1 MGCGTSCGTDG
12 LPGGCK
18 NNGWCKSGGCGSIL
32 DVHDWLANI
41 YYTDGLV
48 RHPVVEV
55 KFKGTRKEYFK
66 NTAKIPLE
74 IGDMAVV
81 ESSTGGYDVGYVSV
95 TSYELVKAQMRKYRV
110 DEDSPMMKRIVR
122 VATESD
128 IKKYEEAKAAEY
140 ETMMNARKHA
150 IHLGLIMKI
159 SDVEYQGDKTKATFF
174 YTAEGRV
181 DFRELIKTY
190 AREFKCKVE
199 MRQIGL
205 RQEAGRLG
213 GIGSCGRELCCS
225 TWLTDFNSVPT
236 VAARYQN
243 LFLNPLKL
251 SGQCG
256 RLKCCLNY
264 ELDTYMEAM
273 EEFPD
278 ENVTIKTSH
287 GIAHIEKMDILK
299 RIVWLR
305 YNEPGSKFYP
315 LELEKFFE
323 LLEMN
328 KSGVEPTDLDEFQ
341 AEEELPEVVMGYK
354 DVVGEERLD
363 RFERKGRN
371 NKNKNKNKP
380 RGNQPRNA
388 PANGDVTVAKAVG
401 EIIQQPNNRP
411 NNPNQNR
418 RPDNRNQGNRPQG
431 NKPQGERP
439 QGNRPQGK
447 PQGERPPQGE
457 GPAQGDKPQGQR
469 PPQQGN
475 NRPQGERPQGNN
487 NNRNNNNR
495 RNNPNRNNN
504 NPNNNTNNDKP
515 NNPAE

>member
-1 MGCGTSCGTDG
+1 MGCGSCGTG
-12 LPGGCK
+12 SLPGGCR
-18 NNGWCKSGGCGSIL
+18 NNGWCKSGRGCGTIL
-32 DVHDWLANI
+32 DVHDWLSNI
-41 YYTDGLV
+41 YFTNGV
-48 RHPVVEV
+48 TRHPVVEV

-66 NTAKIPLE
+66 NTANIPLE

-81 ESSTGGYDVGYVSV
+81 ESSTGGYDVGFVSL
-95 TSYELVKAQMRKYRV
+95 TSHELVKAQMRKYRIE
-110 DEDSPMMKRIVR
+110 EDSPMMKRIIR

-128 IKKYEEAKAAEY
+128 VKKYEEAKAAEY
-140 ETMMNARKHA
+140 ETMMNSRKFA
-150 IHLGLIMKI
+150 LELGLIMKI

-278 ENVTIKTSH
+278 ENLTVKTSR
-287 GIAHIEKMDILK
+287 GIARIEKMDILK

-315 LELEKFFE
+315 LELEKLFE
-323 LLEMN
+323 LVEMN

-341 AEEELPEVVMGYK
+341 AEDELPEVEMGFK

-363 RFERKGRN
+363 RFERKHRNKKNKNKPNQRNFPRNGPAQAGAANTNPNPQGPVNPQQPNEPRRPNEPRGPQPNRPQNNPQHKGPQNNKENNNPTGNNPAAGPNTQGN
-371 NKNKNKNKP
+371 NKNKNFRKDHRNK
-380 RGNQPRNA
+380 Q
-388 PANGDVTVAKAVG
+388 
-401 EIIQQPNNRP
+401 
-411 NNPNQNR
+411 
-418 RPDNRNQGNRPQG
+418 
-431 NKPQGERP
+431 
-439 QGNRPQGK
+439 
-447 PQGERPPQGE
+447 
-457 GPAQGDKPQGQR
+457 
-469 PPQQGN
+469 
-475 NRPQGERPQGNN
+475 
-487 NNRNNNNR
+487 NRNNNN
-495 RNNPNRNNN
+495 NNSNPGSNNN
-504 NPNNNTNNDKP
+504 S
-515 NNPAE
+515 PAV